1 MKGVFFKLMVSE
13 TFHPY
18 RLGVISISSSG
29 LSFYIDHGRQTG
41 CLPECTWFAVLGSKT
56 MLVVNGVWT
65 CWANDLKEART
76 IDTWHLFA
84 LAPDT
89 LAHPRL
95 EATLGRELG
104 QHHRKAIQQASVMGL
119 DLQVFP
125 P

>member
-1 MKGVFFKLMVSE
+1 M
-13 TFHPY
+13 
-18 RLGVISISSSG
+18 
-29 LSFYIDHGRQTG
+29 
-41 CLPECTWFAVLGSKT
+41 LGSKT

-89 LAHPRL
+89 LGFAPSSPRL

-119 DLQVFP
+119 DLGVSAITCNIVLGHPSTKSSILGPWRFGTKSSIAP
-125 P
+125 KGVPVNRSWP